1 MTQRER
7 IIVSAYTGV
16 LMCDFG
22 LVHKYIEEKMGHP
35 VWTHELRFEST
46 HAEIR
51 EKIKPDFIEL
61 CGNGDEHGA
70 IADIVAEKRRRAD
83 EIERDVSA
91 KMKSGEMVSDRYA
104 REVIEDLRREADRIE
119 AARACEVQSLQGTIV
134 KLNNALAE
142 KQELSANSKSAQ
154 IEFGNAAAI
163 RKALVRCA
171 DIINKFGLAEIVKT
185 PMEVICDIEG
195 IINAALAAPADES
208 EAAK

>member
-7 IIVSAYTGV
+7 LIVSAYTGV

-46 HAEIR
+46 HAKIR

-61 CGNGDEHGA
+61 CGNGDKRET

-104 REVIEDLRREADRIE
+104 RF
-119 AARACEVQSLQGTIV
+119 
-134 KLNNALAE
+134 
-142 KQELSANSKSAQ
+142 LSS
-154 IEFGNAAAI
+154 
-163 RKALVRCA
+163 R
-171 DIINKFGLAEIVKT
+171 
-185 PMEVICDIEG
+185 
-195 IINAALAAPADES
+195 
-208 EAAK
+208 